1 MYEKRNMLS
10 CADKDLICEFLYC
23 SMGRVLQKAV
33 TAWGKPVPQGVSV
46 YMLHSDGRFEYLF
59 TKDDKYNVARDKP
72 DEVQELLDR
81 YVNPEKPG
89 LVFYL
94 NSCMVPIASKH
105 KQFSY

>member
-33 TAWGKPVPQGVSV
+33 TDWEKPVPQGVSV
-46 YMLHSDGRFEYLF
+46 YTLHSNGRFEYLF

-72 DEVQELLDR
+72 DEVYEVLVR
-81 YVNPEKPG
+81 YTDPEKPG